1 MALQSPISIGFVG
14 PSATWGQYNNIIF
27 AVQQAL
33 AKMQTGTLVR
43 IEACTNAGDLSPVGF
58 VDVTPL
64 VNQIDGSIPANPT
77 PHVTIYGLPYLRM
90 QGGTNAVILDPQP
103 GDIGVAVFASR
114 DISKV
119 KSTKAQANPG
129 SYRQYD
135 FADGMY
141 LGGMLNAVPV
151 QYVRFGTD
159 GITIVSPTAI
169 TLTAPN
175 VVVNA
180 VLTVNG
186 DTELDGALTQA
197 GGDVS
202 LTAPASVTVTAPEIS
217 LDGALASTGGDAT
230 MSGELTTTGDVI
242 AAGISLKTHTHTSET
257 PGTPTSPPL

>member
-1 MALQSPISIGFVG
+1 MSTSGLSLGSLTPWS
-14 PSATWGQYNNIIF
+14 TWGEYNKIAF

-33 AKMQTGTLVR
+33 SKMQTGTLVR
-43 IEACTNAGDLSPVGF
+43 IEACTNDGDLSPVGF

-64 VNQIDGSIPANPT
+64 VNQIDGSQPANPT

-90 QGGTNAVILDPQP
+90 QGGSNAVILDPQP

-141 LGGMLNAVPV
+141 LGGMLNAAPT
-151 QYVRFGTD
+151 QYIRFGSD
-159 GITIVSPTAI
+159 GVTIVSPTAI
-169 TLTAPN
+169 TLQAPTITLDG
-175 VVVNA
+175 A
-180 VLTVNG
+180 VTI
-186 DTELDGALTQA
+186 DGALTQD

-202 LTAPASVTVTAPEIS
+202 LTAPVEVTITAPTIN
-217 LDGALASTGGDAT
+217 LDGALASTGGNAT
-230 MSGELTTTGDVI
+230 MSGNLVSSGDVI
-242 AAGISLKTHTHTSET
+242 ASGKSLKTHIHTSET

>member
-1 MALQSPISIGFVG
+1 
-14 PSATWGQYNNIIF
+14 
-27 AVQQAL
+27 
-33 AKMQTGTLVR
+33 MQTGTLVR

-64 VNQIDGSIPANPT
+64 VNQIDGSQPANPT

-90 QGGTNAVILDPQP
+90 QGGTSAVILDPQK

-135 FADGMY
+135 FSDGMY
-141 LGGMLNAVPV
+141 LGGMLNGVPL
-151 QYVRFGTD
+151 QYIRFGSD
-159 GITIVSPTAI
+159 GISIVAPDTI

-175 VVVNA
+175 IVINA
-180 VLTVNG
+180 SVAVTI
-186 DTELDGALTQA
+186 
-197 GGDVS
+197 
-202 LTAPASVTVTAPEIS
+202 TAPDIA

-230 MSGELTTTGDVI
+230 MSGNLTTSGDVT
-242 AAGISLKTHTHTSET
+242 AEGISLKNHTHTSET